1 MFGKRKRSVYRKSR
15 KRLGFVG
22 VQKQALQASENNQS
36 SSSDHEDVDSDSDSQ
51 MSDFGDT
58 LADKDATTSQS
69 EETPTPIS
77 ASRRKL
83 SQHSCL
89 GAPKDVVEEGI
100 DDQTSAYRLVD
111 IQQLSSAVF
120 DIHKCREGRPHD
132 LFLTCKILLVK
143 FKTIS

>member
-22 VQKQALQASENNQS
+22 VQKQASENNQS
-36 SSSDHEDVDSDSDSQ
+36 SLSDHEDVDSDSDSQ

-100 DDQTSAYRLVD
+100 DDQTLC
-111 IQQLSSAVF
+111 IQ
-120 DIHKCREGRPHD
+120 
-132 LFLTCKILLVK
+132 TC
-143 FKTIS
+143 

>member
-1 MFGKRKRSVYRKSR
+1 MVGKRKRSVYRKSR

-22 VQKQALQASENNQS
+22 LQKQASEDNQS
-36 SSSDHEDVDSDSDSQ
+36 SLTSDHENVDSDSDSL
-51 MSDFGDT
+51 MSDLGDA
-58 LADKDATTSQS
+58 LADKGATTSQL

-89 GAPKDVVEEGI
+89 GTPKDAVEEGI
-100 DDQTSAYRLVD
+100 ESIDDQISAYRLVD
-111 IQQLSSAVF
+111 IRHLSSAVF

-132 LFLTCKILLVK
+132 FVSNL
-143 FKTIS
+143 